1 MFAYRRLGSAL
12 GWVMSVGLLTA
23 CQADTDTQSKT
34 NTSNIAQPSEYLDS
48 AIPAD
53 APSYLVGTMGSY
65 APFEF
70 RDENGQSI
78 GFDMDIMYAIAA
90 KQKFHVTVLT
100 HPWEGILNTLNTG
113 ERDIIISTVNM
124 TPEREQQYE
133 FTYPYFTMRDTFLV
147 KTSNTEIKQYQDL
160 VSKQRKVAALAGS
173 SQKEMTIQHGVPAE
187 NIVTRDSQFLA
198 LKEMFADNADAVIGD
213 GAVMDYFALT
223 YEDIPTHSFTL
234 PDAPLVNIGIAVKKG
249 NSKLRDQLNTGLKQI
264 YADGTYDKI
273 YFKWFKKPVP
283 NNFLPWTSG
292 TLEG

>member
-1 MFAYRRLGSAL
+1 MFAYRRLGSLL
-12 GWVMSVGLLTA
+12 GWVLSVGLLSA
-23 CQADTDTQSKT
+23 CQADTDKNSVAD
-34 NTSNIAQPSEYLDS
+34 NSIAKPSEYMDS
-48 AIPAD
+48 SIPAD
-53 APSYLVGTMGSY
+53 APTYLVGTMGSY

-90 KQKFHVTVLT
+90 KQKFNVTVLT
-100 HPWEGILNTLNTG
+100 HPWEGILNTLNNG

-147 KTSNTEIKQYQDL
+147 KASNTDINQYQDL

-173 SQKEMTIQHGVPAE
+173 SQKDMTIQHGVAAE

-213 GAVMDYFALT
+213 GAVMDYFALS
-223 YEDIPTHSFTL
+223 YADIPTKAFTL
-234 PDAPLVNIGIAVKKG
+234 PDAPQVNIGIAVKKG
-249 NSKLRDQLNTGLKQI
+249 NTKLRDQLNTGLKQI
-264 YADGTYDKI
+264 YTDGTYDKI

-283 NNFLPWTSG
+283 RNFLPWTSG
-292 TLEG
+292 TLAS

>member
-1 MFAYRRLGSAL
+1 MFAYRRLGSLL
-12 GWVMSVGLLTA
+12 GWVLSVGLLSA
-23 CQADTDTQSKT
+23 CQADTDKNSVAD
-34 NTSNIAQPSEYLDS
+34 NSIAKPSEYMDS
-48 AIPAD
+48 SIPAD
-53 APSYLVGTMGSY
+53 APTYLVGTMGSY

-90 KQKFHVTVLT
+90 KQKFNVTVLT
-100 HPWEGILNTLNTG
+100 HPWEGILNTLNNG

-147 KTSNTEIKQYQDL
+147 KASNTDINQYQDL

-173 SQKEMTIQHGVPAE
+173 SQKDMTIQHGVAAE

-198 LKEMFADNADAVIGD
+198 LKEMFSDNADAVIGD
-213 GAVMDYFALT
+213 GAVMDYFALS
-223 YEDIPTHSFTL
+223 YADIPTKAFTL
-234 PDAPLVNIGIAVKKG
+234 PDAPQVNIGIAVKKG
-249 NSKLRDQLNTGLKQI
+249 NTKLRDQLNTGLKQI
-264 YADGTYDKI
+264 YTDGTYDKI

-283 NNFLPWTSG
+283 RNFLPWTSG
-292 TLEG
+292 TLAS